1 MKIAFIY
8 RARDIHIL
16 QRAKALHDLG
26 HQIVYFGFFPKESD
40 IDISNF
46 SFIEFVDFAPV
57 LNKTTFLDF
66 VINRKK
72 IINKCIKLN
81 VDLIHIQSPIYFI
94 SYLSNKVP
102 YIIENMGSDVILL
115 SKYRLIRRLIYY
127 FAFKGSSAVIQDSFI
142 AKRAGIRLGAR
153 SSSNYVIDIGVD
165 FNIFNKNYGL
175 VKAKEKLKID
185 SNCRIIFSPRQMV
198 ENSNIDLILDIV
210 PIILDKYSD
219 VIFIFAMMPT
229 SDRLKHAF
237 REVVNKYGER
247 VQVVG
252 YLDNIKELPFYYSAS
267 SVVLSI
273 PTNDSSPLSV
283 FESMACGAL
292 VLVSKHAWYRGKFF
306 ENKHLYSTNLN
317 SYDLLDKIE
326 FILDSHGTYI
336 QDNAY
341 NRVSSRYRNDIQVKK
356 LDFLYN
362 KVLHNGT
369 L

>member
-16 QRAKALHDLG
+16 QRAKYLHNLG
-26 HQIVYFGFFPKESD
+26 HQVVYFGFFPKESD

-46 SFIEFVDFAPV
+46 SFIEFVDFTPV
-57 LNKTTFLDF
+57 LNNITFLDY

-72 IINKCIKLN
+72 IINKCIKLH
-81 VDLIHIQSPIYFI
+81 VDLIHIQSPIYFA
-94 SYLSNKVP
+94 SYFSNKIP

-115 SKYRLIRRLIYY
+115 SKYNLIRRLIYY
-127 FAFKGSSAVIQDSFI
+127 FAFKGSSAVIQDSFV
-142 AKRAGIRLGAR
+142 AKRAGIKLGAR
-153 SSSNYVIDIGVD
+153 ASSNYVIDIGVD
-165 FNIFNKNYGL
+165 FNIFNKNCGL

-185 SNCRIIFSPRQMV
+185 SNCRIIFSPRNMK

-210 PIILDKYSD
+210 PSILDKYSD
-219 VIFIFAMMPT
+219 VIFIFAMTPT

-237 REVVNKYGER
+237 KEVVNKYGDR
-247 VQVVG
+247 VRVEG
-252 YLDNIKELPFYYSAS
+252 YLDNIKEMPLYYSAS
-267 SVVLSI
+267 SLVLSI
-273 PTNDSSPLSV
+273 PTSDSSPLSV
-283 FESMACGAL
+283 FESMACGSL

-326 FILDSHGTYI
+326 FILNSHGTYI

-341 NRVSSRYRNDIQVKK
+341 DRVSSRYRNDIQVKK

-362 KVLHNGT
+362 KVLNNGI
-369 L
+369 